1 VEKDQC
7 YTLEPRLTV
16 EGHGIATCEEIVAV
30 TEDGC
35 EWLSR
40 PQQRLFLVE

>member
-1 VEKDQC
+1 MLFRS
-7 YTLEPRLTV
+7 YTIEPRLPI

-30 TEDGC
+30 TADGA

-40 PQQRLFLVE
+40 PQDRLYLVR